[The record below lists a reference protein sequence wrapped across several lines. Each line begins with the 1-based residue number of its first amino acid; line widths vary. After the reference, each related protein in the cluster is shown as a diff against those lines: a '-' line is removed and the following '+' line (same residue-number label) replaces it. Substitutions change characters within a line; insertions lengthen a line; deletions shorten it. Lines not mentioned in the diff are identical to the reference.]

1 MIFSVA
7 SISGANNDADKSL
20 TQTSDGRATTAP
32 CLLECAAIFWRP
44 PVSSMSRLNP
54 RQQEARDYVGGPL
67 LVLAGAGSGKTSV
80 ITRKIAH
87 LIQNCGI
94 RAQYIVAMTFTNKAA
109 REMKERVATLLR
121 PGEGRGLT
129 VCTFHNLGLNIIRKE
144 HDKLGYKPGFSIF
157 DESDIKALLSD
168 IMQKEYSGD
177 DGIDEI
183 KNMIGAWKND
193 LVLPPEALEKARNP
207 REQTA
212 AIVYTHYQRTL
223 KAFNAVDFDDLIL
236 QPVKLFQEHPE
247 VLERW
252 QNRVRYLLVD
262 EYQDTNASQYLLV
275 KMLIGMRNQFTV
287 VGDDDQSIYAWRGAR
302 PENLML
308 LKEDYPSLKIVMLEQ
323 NYRSTSRILRCANVL
338 IANNPHAF
346 EKQLW
351 SEMGVGDEI
360 RVIRC
365 KNEEAEAERVAMEI
379 LTLHL
384 RTNRPYSDFA
394 ILYRGNYQAKL
405 IELKLQHHQV
415 PYRLSGGNSF
425 FGRQEVKDLMAYLR
439 LLVNPDD
446 DNAYLRV
453 INVPRREIGST
464 TLEKLGNYSTERGI
478 SMYAASEELG
488 LGEHL
493 DARYTE
499 RLQRFKH
506 WLDGVRHKV
515 ALEDPIAALHE
526 MIRDI
531 DYENWIRQQTA
542 SDKAAEFRISNV
554 WFLVEALKNTLEKDE
569 EGDMTIEDAIG
580 KLVLRDMLERQQ
592 EEEEN
597 AEGVQM
603 MTLHASKGLEFPYVF
618 IMGMEEEILPHRS
631 SIEADT
637 IEEERRL
644 AYVGITRARQTLAFT
659 FAAKRKQYGEII
671 DCTPS
676 RFLDELPPDDLAWEG
691 LDDAP
696 VEVKAARGNNALAD
710 IRAMLKR

>member
-1 MIFSVA
+1 
-7 SISGANNDADKSL
+7 
-20 TQTSDGRATTAP
+20 
-32 CLLECAAIFWRP
+32 
-44 PVSSMSRLNP
+44 MSRLNP

-109 REMKERVATLLR
+109 REMKERVGTLLR

-129 VCTFHNLGLNIIRKE
+129 VCTFHNLGLNIIRRE
-144 HDKLGYKPGFSIF
+144 HQRLGYKPGFSIF

-177 DGIDEI
+177 DGLDEI
-183 KNMIGAWKND
+183 KNMIGSWKND
-193 LVLPPEALEKARNP
+193 LILPAEALEKARNP

-223 KAFNAVDFDDLIL
+223 KAYNAVDFDDLIL
-236 QPVKLFQEHPE
+236 LPVKLFQEHTD

-308 LKEDYPSLKIVMLEQ
+308 LKEDYPSLKVVMLEQ

-338 IANNPHAF
+338 IANNPHDF

-464 TLEKLGNYSTERGI
+464 TLEKLGNYATERGV
-478 SMYAASEELG
+478 SMYAASEEMG

-526 MIRDI
+526 MVKDI
-531 DYENWIRQQTA
+531 DYENWIRQNTA
-542 SDKAAEFRISNV
+542 SDKAADFRIGNV
-554 WFLVEALKNTLEKDE
+554 WFLIDALKNTLEKDE

-691 LDDAP
+691 LEDAP

>member
-1 MIFSVA
+1 
-7 SISGANNDADKSL
+7 
-20 TQTSDGRATTAP
+20 
-32 CLLECAAIFWRP
+32 
-44 PVSSMSRLNP
+44 MSRLNP

-109 REMKERVATLLR
+109 REMKERVGTLLR

-129 VCTFHNLGLNIIRKE
+129 VCTFHNLGLNIIRRE
-144 HDKLGYKPGFSIF
+144 HERLGYKPGFSIF

-193 LVLPPEALEKARNP
+193 LILPAEALEKARNP

-236 QPVKLFQEHPE
+236 LPVKLFQEHPD

-308 LKEDYPSLKIVMLEQ
+308 LKEDYPSLKVVMLEQ

-464 TLEKLGNYSTERGI
+464 TLEKLGNYATERKI

-676 RFLDELPPDDLAWEG
+676 RFLDELPPEDLAWEG
-691 LDDAP
+691 LEDAP

>member
-1 MIFSVA
+1 
-7 SISGANNDADKSL
+7 
-20 TQTSDGRATTAP
+20 
-32 CLLECAAIFWRP
+32 
-44 PVSSMSRLNP
+44 MSRLNP

-67 LVLAGAGSGKTSV
+67 LVIAGAGSGKTSV

-144 HDKLGYKPGFSIF
+144 HERLGYKPGFSIF

-464 TLEKLGNYSTERGI
+464 TLEKLGNYATERGI

>member
-1 MIFSVA
+1 
-7 SISGANNDADKSL
+7 
-20 TQTSDGRATTAP
+20 
-32 CLLECAAIFWRP
+32 
-44 PVSSMSRLNP
+44 MSRLNP

-109 REMKERVATLLR
+109 REMKERVASLLR

-144 HDKLGYKPGFSIF
+144 HDRLGYKPGFSIF

-193 LVLPPEALEKARNP
+193 LILPPEALEKARNP

-212 AIVYTHYQRTL
+212 AVVYTHYQRTL

-308 LKEDYPSLKIVMLEQ
+308 LKEDYPSLKVVMLEQ

-365 KNEEAEAERVAMEI
+365 KNEDAEAERVAMEI

-464 TLEKLGNYSTERGI
+464 TLEKLGNYATGRGV

-515 ALEDPIAALHE
+515 ALDDPIAALHE

-597 AEGVQM
+597 ADGVQM

-676 RFLDELPPDDLAWEG
+676 RFLDELPPEDLSWEG